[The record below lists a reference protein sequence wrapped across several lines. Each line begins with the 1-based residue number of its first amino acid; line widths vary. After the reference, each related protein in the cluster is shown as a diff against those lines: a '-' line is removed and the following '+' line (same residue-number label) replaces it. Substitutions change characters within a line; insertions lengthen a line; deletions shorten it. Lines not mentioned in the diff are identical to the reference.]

1 MTLKSWRIRLRG
13 SSKSV
18 MVPMFWSYIAI
29 LMLAIVI
36 GGVLY
41 WKAKSVV
48 ERTVDHTN
56 TAMLEQ
62 LREAVDSRLK
72 EIEKLEHQITL
83 HPKLHWLLNNDG
95 KESDAEAY
103 EIIQFT
109 NELQRYQS
117 LSNYILDFY
126 IYVSKTDTF
135 IGPNVKSS
143 PGILFDGMYNFTGIS
158 SDQWRKDMQSIH
170 FREYMPALPV
180 NVGSG
185 GMQSIITYKQSLPV
199 ADRSS
204 LKGALLIFIDEN
216 KLRSLFQTL
225 VDVNQGSV
233 YIVDNHNQIISATSA
248 NADKLQLRYEQLAG
262 QQGKLIVN
270 RDEGTYVAAYTT
282 SNTNGWKY
290 VYTIPQDV
298 FLDQVLS
305 VKRWALLLLSLCVL
319 GGITASL
326 FLAYRNY
333 APLREV
339 LRTIRQGNEAVTG
352 PRGSEYELIRK
363 TIESAQLTES
373 HLRGLISQ
381 QTPIIRFNFLTRFI
395 YGNVD
400 PAELQPETLAFV
412 GVQFVGPSYAVLLI
426 EIEDMSG
433 FTADGNEREWPLV
446 SFIVSNIAG
455 ELANQEHLGFPVEL
469 EHKRVAVLLNLN
481 EERLNDSAQDLQAI
495 SETLV
500 QVLENRFHLKISIGI
515 SGVTDAAGMGA
526 AFREA
531 LKGLDPSNR
540 KRDNRTA
547 AYDERVQSS
556 FYYYF
561 PLEVEQQLVNLVKAG
576 DASKTSALIDS
587 VYKENFVIHDIP
599 PDFERVL
606 ITNLLGAL
614 LKIVQGQPETE
625 QAIAAKLWDI
635 THTYDSSERE
645 RLFSEMQELYGSVC
659 QVYKQKRSG
668 HSERLMDNIMRYIEQ
683 QYGENVLSVSS
694 IAEHFGLTP
703 QYLSGL
709 FKKSTGQNLADY
721 VVMIRIR
728 EAKRLMAN
736 PDYTIAQIAIM
747 VGYANDIGFIRVFK
761 KNEGV
766 TPGAF
771 RSSLPNDR

>member
-1 MTLKSWRIRLRG
+1 
-13 SSKSV
+13 
-18 MVPMFWSYIAI
+18 
-29 LMLAIVI
+29 MLAIVI
-36 GGVLY
+36 GSVLY
-41 WKAKSVV
+41 WKAKTVV

-83 HPKLHWLLNNDG
+83 HPKLHWLLNTDG
-95 KESDAEAY
+95 RQSDVEAY
-103 EIIQFT
+103 EIFQFT
-109 NELQRYQS
+109 NELQRYKI

-126 IYVSKTDTF
+126 IYVSKTDGF
-135 IGPNVKSS
+135 IGPNVKST
-143 PGILFDGMYNFTGIS
+143 PEILFDGMYNFSGLTS
-158 SDQWRKDMQSIH
+158 ENWRADMQNIH
-170 FREYMPALPV
+170 FREYTPALPV
-180 NVGSG
+180 HSG
-185 GMQSIITYKQSLPV
+185 NGGTQSIITYKQSLPV

-204 LKGALLIFIDEN
+204 LKGTLLIFIDED

-225 VDVNQGSV
+225 VDVNQGAA
-233 YIVDNHNQIISATSA
+233 YILDNQNRIVSSTSTNA
-248 NADKLQLRYEQLAG
+248 NRLQLRYDQLVG
-262 QQGKLIVN
+262 EQGKLTVN
-270 RDEGTYVAAYTT
+270 QDKGTYVAAYTT
-282 SNTNGWKY
+282 SGINGWKY

-298 FLDQVLS
+298 FLDQVIS
-305 VKRWALLLLSLCVL
+305 VKRWAILLLSLCLL
-319 GGITASL
+319 GGISASL
-326 FLAYRNY
+326 FLVYRNY

-339 LRTIRQGNEAVTG
+339 LRAISQGNEAAAG
-352 PRGSEYELIRK
+352 PKGSEYELIRK

-400 PAELQPETLAFV
+400 PTELQPETLAFV
-412 GVQFVGPSYAVLLI
+412 GVKFTGLSYAVMLI
-426 EIEDMSG
+426 EVDDMSG

-455 ELANQEHLGFPVEL
+455 ELVNEEHLGFPVEL
-469 EHKRVAVLLNLN
+469 ERKRVAVLLNLN
-481 EERLNDSAQDLQAI
+481 EERLNESAKDLQAI
-495 SETLV
+495 SHTLV
-500 QVLENRFHLKISIGI
+500 QVLENRFHLKISIGV

-531 LKGLDPSNR
+531 LKGLDQSNR
-540 KRDNRTA
+540 KRDNRA
-547 AYDERVQSS
+547 EAYDERMQSK

-561 PLEVEQQLVNLVKAG
+561 PLEVEQQLVNLVKTG
-576 DASKTSALIDS
+576 DPSKTSALIDA
-587 VYKENFVIHDIP
+587 VYKENFMIHDIP
-599 PDFERVL
+599 PVFERVL
-606 ITNLLGAL
+606 VANLLGAL
-614 LKIVQGQPETE
+614 LKIVQAHPQIE
-625 QAIAAKLWDI
+625 QAIAARLWDI
-635 THTYDSSERE
+635 THFYDSSERE
-645 RLFSEMQELYGSVC
+645 QVFNEMRELYCSVC
-659 QVYKQKRSG
+659 LVYKQKRSG
-668 HSERLMDNIMRYIEQ
+668 HSERLMDSIMRYIEQ
-683 QYGENVLSVSS
+683 QYGENVLSVGS

-721 VVMIRIR
+721 VVMVRIR
-728 EAKRLMAN
+728 EAKRLMSN

-771 RSSLPNDR
+771 RSSLQNDR